1 LISKYN
7 ILMATEQRPRTNVDD
22 RARLARAAA
31 EAGFEDVLVI
41 ERDTAKRI
49 LTDRRREL
57 LDRVREGGIESVR
70 GLARAL
76 DRDKAA
82 VSRDLDL
89 LFEEYLIEYI
99 NDGNRKAP
107 RLKHETI
114 LAEPLV

>member
-1 LISKYN
+1 
-7 ILMATEQRPRTNVDD
+7 MATEQHPRTNAES

-31 EAGFEDVLVI
+31 EAGFGDVLVI
-41 ERDTAKRI
+41 ERETARTV
-49 LTDRRREL
+49 LTDKRQEL
-57 LDRVREGGIESVR
+57 LDRIRNEETESVR

-89 LFEEYLIEYI
+89 LFQEDLVEYGA
-99 NDGNRKAP
+99 DGNKKVP
-107 RLKHETI
+107 RLKYETI